1 MGEKFHCTPYI
12 DHKTK
17 AMIAQHY
24 NSTHVEN
31 NLLKQIKIKENQ
43 LKIAQESDMLHVV
56 EELQGQLLKLQSQLS
71 EPQDQDVEVQ
81 ALMALLDD

>member
-1 MGEKFHCTPYI
+1 
-12 DHKTK
+12 
-17 AMIAQHY
+17 MIAQHY

-43 LKIAQESDMLHVV
+43 LKIAQESDMSHVA

>member
-1 MGEKFHCTPYI
+1 
-12 DHKTK
+12 
-17 AMIAQHY
+17 MIAQHY

-43 LKIAQESDMLHVV
+43 LKIAQESDMIHVA

-71 EPQDQDVEVQ
+71 EPQDQDVEIQ
-81 ALMALLDD
+81 ALMGLLDD